1 MLQNRIVLPTT
12 APVSEQRDA
21 LFRRV
26 GEMVEAAGRSGVN
39 VLCLQEAWSEYNLF
53 IQSIISV
60 TSRNFVKDC
69 EIYPKKFRDFL
80 AAMPF
85 AFCTREKHPWCE
97 FAESAEDGPSTKFLS
112 PLAKKFGMVIVSP
125 ILVQYDN
132 EEEEE

>member
-1 MLQNRIVLPTT
+1 MSATSSFWPRL
-12 APVSEQRDA
+12 
-21 LFRRV
+21 
-26 GEMVEAAGRSGVN
+26 
-39 VLCLQEAWSEYNLF
+39 
-53 IQSIISV
+53 QSII
-60 TSRNFVKDC
+60 RNFVKGC
-69 EIYPKKFRDFL
+69 EIYPKKFRDIV